1 MKLIVL
7 TLALI
12 VLSPPA
18 ARADFE
24 AGEAAARKGDYG
36 TAYKEFMT
44 LAVESNIRAQHNIAV
59 IYEQGLGSMYEQG
72 KGVAKDYGQALK
84 WYRASA

>member
-12 VLSPPA
+12 VLGPPA

-59 IYEQGLGSMYEQG
+59 IYEQGLGRP
-72 KGVAKDYGQALK
+72 KDFAIAVK
-84 WYRASA
+84 WYTFAAR